1 MPGGRCANL
10 DAGIPRVCNLFFE
23 ARVRQN
29 ILRTFASNILRHALG
44 RNLVSGIP
52 DKNDFDR
59 NEGEERPTASN
70 ALRLIRWRKSLGI
83 CCSHVLN
90 LNKALISQKPLLLKC
105 ETTAPESVSKVDH
118 GVSRPR
124 TPTATV

>member
-1 MPGGRCANL
+1 
-10 DAGIPRVCNLFFE
+10 
-23 ARVRQN
+23 
-29 ILRTFASNILRHALG
+29 LRTFASNILRHALG

-52 DKNDFDR
+52 DKNDFETK
-59 NEGEERPTASN
+59 EGEASPTASN
-70 ALRLIRWRKSLGI
+70 ALRLFTWMKSLGI
-83 CCSHVLN
+83 CFSHFLN

-105 ETTAPESVSKVDH
+105 ETTAPDFASKIDQ